1 MVQIAETLIRL
12 RQSLNEEDADS
23 GIIRLM
29 CQHHKYLIEYID
41 MISSTHLNS
50 LEKQKIVSIFLHI
63 LAMHAK
69 AEGDVFYPALGQA
82 AQVTLRH
89 EGLKGFD
96 EHEITFE
103 IIEELKA
110 MNYEKNWSE
119 EIDAKVKILAGF
131 IKSHIQEEEKIM
143 YPMARDHIIQ
153 TALVRL
159 ADDYLSKCKTYL
171 DIEIE
176 SIPSVVSRSDVMTF
190 FY

>member
-1 MVQIAETLIRL
+1 MTKTAETLIRL
-12 RQSLNEEDADS
+12 RQSLNEEDIDS
-23 GIIRLM
+23 GIIPLM
-29 CQHHKYLIEYID
+29 RQHHKYLNEYID

-50 LEKQKIVSIFLHI
+50 KEKQKIVSIFLHI
-63 LAMHAK
+63 FAMHAK
-69 AEGDVFYPALGQA
+69 AESDVFYPALA
-82 AQVTLRH
+82 HATLVTLRH

-110 MNYEKNWSE
+110 LNYEKNWSE

-143 YPMARDHIIQ
+143 YPMAKDHLTKAELIS
-153 TALVRL
+153 L
-159 ADDYLSKCKTYL
+159 ADNYLTKCKTYL
-171 DIEIE
+171 DLEME

>member
-63 LAMHAK
+63 FAMHAK

-153 TALVRL
+153 TELVRL